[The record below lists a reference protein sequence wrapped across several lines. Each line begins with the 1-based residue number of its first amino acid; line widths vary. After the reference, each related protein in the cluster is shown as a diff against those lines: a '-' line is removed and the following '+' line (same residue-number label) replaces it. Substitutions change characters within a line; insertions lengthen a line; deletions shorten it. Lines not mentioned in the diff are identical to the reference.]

1 MRKLRQLACEL
12 GQGVLE
18 VAVAI
23 GVLTAILAVA
33 TPAYL
38 TFQGQRAS
46 RRAEANLAAAAKAAE
61 SYRWSHGSYRGMT
74 NIDLVREGRD
84 VSSTITVL
92 WARRS
97 RYCVTETVHG
107 KTWSLAGTANRE
119 PKLKAKETCA

>member
-1 MRKLRQLACEL
+1 
-12 GQGVLE
+12 
-18 VAVAI
+18 
-23 GVLTAILAVA
+23 
-33 TPAYL
+33 
-38 TFQGQRAS
+38 
-46 RRAEANLAAAAKAAE
+46 
-61 SYRWSHGSYRGMT
+61 MT

-119 PKLKAKETCA
+119 PKLKAKETCS